1 MDRDA
6 EKGGVSKY
14 TAFCLGGYMDKTKK
28 YLDHLIQIL
37 MEGYLFVIFTIFP
50 LYVGPRK
57 YEEITYDKY
66 ELFMKASLILAG
78 GFVLL
83 QILRMIVCRKEIKVQ
98 KPVLTVSDLC
108 VILYAFA
115 VLISFLFAHDREE
128 ALKGALGWYTGFLT
142 QAVMIMIYFLYSR
155 FYHWNKRVIVYL
167 MSGSF
172 LVILLAVLN
181 RFRICLIE
189 PENYISTFIST
200 IGNINWL
207 ASFLVI
213 TVSFVTGLFIAG
225 IFKHRYAFL
234 TAMIYLFFGYA
245 ALVTNGSNSVYPAL
259 LVMLVFMTVFGLSD
273 KDVMKRVLI
282 CVIMFFGTY
291 ECLGI
296 YGMVYGSKAFKQLLM
311 NISNLKESFIT
322 MHCGAMVILIAAA
335 GILYLHKRPDS
346 HLIRSEKVTER
357 VLKCLCAAG
366 LLVILTVL
374 LIQVT
379 GMIDIPDSFG
389 HNRGLIWR
397 LSRKVYHEL
406 PLYRKLIGV
415 GPDSYGNY
423 TMLDWD
429 FMMQLMEYYPNMR
442 VTTAHSEPFTM
453 LINLGI
459 TGAAAYLA
467 MIFSTVFTVL
477 NGKTKGEKMYRIPVI
492 LALVSH
498 HVNLLVSFQIVPVL
512 PYLYLILGFSRR
524 FFSGRNRL
532 QSE

>member
-1 MDRDA
+1 MLKKA
-6 EKGGVSKY
+6 VYQTY
-14 TAFCLGGYMDKTKK
+14 TAFCLEGHMEKTRK

-37 MEGYLFVIFTIFP
+37 LEGYLFVMFTLFP

-66 ELFMKASLILAG
+66 DLFMKASMILAV

-83 QILRMIVCRKEIKVQ
+83 QIMRMILCRKEIKVQ
-98 KPVLTVSDLC
+98 KPVLTASDLC
-108 VILYAFA
+108 VILYAAA
-115 VLISFLFAHDREE
+115 VLISYLFAHDRSE
-128 ALKGALGWYTGFLT
+128 ALKGAIGWYTGFLT

-155 FYHWNKRVIVYL
+155 FYHWNKRVIVYM

-181 RFRICLIE
+181 RFRICLID
-189 PENYISTFIST
+189 PENYVSTFIST

-207 ASFLVI
+207 ASYLMI
-213 TVSFVTGLFIAG
+213 MVSFVTGMFIAG
-225 IFKHRYAFL
+225 IFKHRYTSIPAV
-234 TAMIYLFFGYA
+234 IYLYFGYA

-259 LVMLVFMTVFGLSD
+259 LAMLVFMIVFGLSD
-273 KDVMKRVLI
+273 KDVMMRVLV
-282 CVIMFFGTY
+282 CVILFFGTY

-296 YGMVYGSKAFKQLLM
+296 YGMIYGSTAYETLLR
-311 NISNLKESFIT
+311 NISNLSESFIA
-322 MHCGAMVILIAAA
+322 MHCGAMAMLAAA
-335 GILYLHKRPDS
+335 GALIYLHKQPDS
-346 HLIRSEKVTER
+346 RLIRSEKEIEY
-357 VLKCLCAAG
+357 VLKALCAAG
-366 LLVILTVL
+366 LLIILAVL

-379 GMIDIPDSFG
+379 GMIDIPDTFG

-397 LSRKVYHEL
+397 LSRQIYHEL

-429 FMMQLMEYYPNMR
+429 FMMELMEYYPNMR
-442 VTTAHSEPFTM
+442 VTTAHSEPFTT

-459 TGAAAYLA
+459 PGAAAYLA
-467 MIFSTVFTVL
+467 MTFSTVFTVL
-477 NGKTKGEKMYRIPVI
+477 NGKTKDEKMYRIPVI

-512 PYLYLILGFSRR
+512 PYLYLILGFSRW

>member
-1 MDRDA
+1 M
-6 EKGGVSKY
+6 E
-14 TAFCLGGYMDKTKK
+14 KTKK
-28 YLDHLIQIL
+28 YLNHLIQIL
-37 MEGYLFVIFTIFP
+37 MEGYLFVMFTVFP
-50 LYVGPRK
+50 LYVGQQK
-57 YEEITYDKY
+57 YETIAYDKY

-78 GFVLL
+78 CFVLL
-83 QILRMIVCRKEIKVQ
+83 QIVRMILCRKELKVQ
-98 KPVLTVSDLC
+98 RLVLNASDVC
-108 VILYAFA
+108 VVLYALA
-115 VLISFLFAHDREE
+115 VLISYLFAYDRSE
-128 ALKGALGWYTGFLT
+128 ALKGAIGWYTGFLT
-142 QAVMIMIYFLYSR
+142 QAIMIMIFFLYSR
-155 FYHWNKRVIVYL
+155 FYHWNKRVIVYM

-172 LVILLAVLN
+172 IVILLAVLN

-207 ASFLVI
+207 ASFLLI
-213 TVSFVTGLFIAG
+213 TVSFVTGMYTAG
-225 IFKHRYAFL
+225 IFKHRYTSVA
-234 TAMIYLFFGYA
+234 AMIYLFFGYA

-346 HLIRSEKVTER
+346 HLIRSEKVTEQ
-357 VLKCLCAAG
+357 VLKYLCAAG
-366 LLVILTVL
+366 LLIILAVL

-379 GMIDIPDSFG
+379 GMIDIPDTFG

-397 LSRKVYHEL
+397 LSRQIYHEL

-429 FMMQLMEYYPNMR
+429 FMMELMEYYPNMR
-442 VTTAHSEPFTM
+442 VTTAHSEPFTT

-459 TGAAAYLA
+459 PGAAAYLA

-477 NGKTKGEKMYRIPVI
+477 NGKTKAEKMYRIPVI

-512 PYLYLILGFSRR
+512 PYLFLILGISRW

-532 QSE
+532 QAE